1 MFLSPLNFP
10 EETFSRISRKVAKTC
25 PCENFFRE
33 SILPYNILVL
43 KKCRAIDVERERDRQ
58 TETDRQTDKERQT
71 ETDRQRRHYMI

>member
-1 MFLSPLNFP
+1 MFLPPLNFP

-43 KKCRAIDVERERDRQ
+43 KKCRAIDVERERQ
-58 TETDRQTDKERQT
+58 TDRDGQTDKERQT
-71 ETDRQRRHYMI
+71 ETNRQRRHYMI

>member
-43 KKCRAIDVERERDRQ
+43 KKCRAIDVERETDRQRQTDRQRETDRDRQ
-58 TETDRQTDKERQT
+58 TEKALHDL
-71 ETDRQRRHYMI
+71 I

>member
-43 KKCRAIDVERERDRQ
+43 KKCRAIDVER
-58 TETDRQTDKERQT
+58 DRQTDKERQT
-71 ETDRQRRHYMI
+71 ETDRQTEKALHDLI

>member
-10 EETFSRISRKVAKTC
+10 EETFSRISHKVAKTC

-43 KKCRAIDVERERDRQ
+43 KKCRAIDVER
-58 TETDRQTDKERQT
+58 DRQTDKERQT
-71 ETDRQRRHYMI
+71 ETDRQTEKALHDLI

>member
-43 KKCRAIDVERERDRQ
+43 KKCRAIDVERERQ
-58 TETDRQTDKERQT
+58 TDRQTDRQRETDRDRQT
-71 ETDRQRRHYMI
+71 EKALHDLI